1 MTTMEQPSAAALEKS
16 GRDPMRP
23 VCIDP
28 SPLPDIRFRVLENRE
43 SARGMGFDDE
53 EQGCEFHGNRAEIP
67 RRTGTA
73 VPASLVAALAGATPA
88 P

>member
-1 MTTMEQPSAAALEKS
+1 MTTMEQTIAAALEKS

-28 SPLPDIRFRVLENRE
+28 SPLPDIRFRMPENRGLPGPRD
-43 SARGMGFDDE
+43 STT
-53 EQGCEFHGNRAEIP
+53 GNRAASSTA
-67 RRTGTA
+67 TGGSPPSRSATTCRWFT
-73 VPASLVAALAGATPA
+73 ALASATPA